1 FYWAFTVGFVA
12 LILANQLLPLPR
24 VELKDDE
31 RAAGWAA
38 YRELLARRDVWLFFI
53 GIMAYVGTE
62 QTLAN
67 WMSQFLSHYH
77 GLSAT
82 AEGADAVA

>member
-1 FYWAFTVGFVA
+1 GLASFVSPLAFQWLMERPGAAGSSLVWVAFYWAFTVGFVA

-53 GIMAYVGTE
+53 GIMAY
-62 QTLAN
+62 
-67 WMSQFLSHYH
+67 
-77 GLSAT
+77 
-82 AEGADAVA
+82 